1 MANKKINQ
9 LNSLTIADNTDLL
22 VIDDVSATETKK
34 ITVGDLGNSFSKP
47 MSWYAQTSGSQSG
60 GISYTKLLDLPFY
73 VTSSNSNIVFQ
84 SVWTP
89 SSPTTQ
95 MFGYY
100 ITIDNQTITASY
112 AGTTINNAAMTLFG
126 LAVANG
132 ASEGTIFHMT
142 SSLSV
147 GWHTAS
153 LYGKGQLDSWSTGT
167 ANSNAVWGAYYQGAR
182 LLVTEEPK

>member
-9 LNSLTIADNTDLL
+9 LNSLTSAESTDLL
-22 VIDDVSATETKK
+22 VVDDVSAAETKK
-34 ITVGDLGNSFSKP
+34 ITVADLGNSFSKP
-47 MSWYAQTSGSQSG
+47 ASWYIQSSGSQSG
-60 GISYTKLLDLPFY
+60 GTSYTKLLDLPFY
-73 VTSSNSNIVFQ
+73 VTGSNSNIVFQ

-89 SSPTTQ
+89 SSATTQ

-112 AGTTINNAAMTLFG
+112 GATTINNAAMTLFA
-126 LAVANG
+126 LPTANG

-153 LYGKGQLDSWSTGT
+153 LYGKGQLGAWSTT
-167 ANSNAVWGAYYQGAR
+167 TENSNGVWGAYFLGAR